1 MRGSVQIGIDVGGTF
16 TDVIACGKDGLL
28 ALHKVPTT
36 PHDIGQGI
44 VAAFAASGVPIE
56 NVEQIAHGTTV
67 ATNALL
73 ERRGART
80 GFLTTRGFRD
90 ILELRDG
97 GRRSL
102 RGWQAPFEP
111 LVPRQH
117 RWEILERLDADGG
130 VLQPLAEESLP
141 ALVDALRRE
150 KIASL
155 AVSFLHSDRNPTHE
169 ERVETLLRHLWPEG
183 WIMRGSGVCP
193 FPDERLRAGTAA
205 LAAFLAPLMDRYV
218 GDLER
223 ALEGAAAAQV
233 RFIESAGGSCTPDE
247 ARRHPLQTILSGP
260 AGGARAA
267 AALGNLLGLPAVLTA
282 DVGGTSLDAALI
294 EDGEPEL
301 RGDRRLEFGLR
312 IALPSVDIQTAGIG
326 GGSIVSVDESVPG
339 GLRVGPESAGAF
351 PGPAC
356 FGKGGRK
363 PTLTDANLLLGRL
376 VEDRS
381 DLGLPPLDREA
392 AERALL
398 ADVCPSLGL
407 DPVGAA
413 RVIVEVAEA
422 RMAGFLRTQLATRG
436 IAPGDATL
444 VAFGGAGP
452 IQAASVART
461 LGLRRVVV
469 PYLASGFSALG
480 CLLCPPARTAMVP
493 VEEPLRAL
501 TPARLAERL
510 AAAFPDGGLEHLRLA
525 LVVAR
530 GDNPSED
537 LLPLHGVE
545 ETPEALTRRYRAFT
559 ERAYGVRPAPES
571 IRVLRLLALRE
582 EGGVRL
588 DLGPALEATF
598 ARRRREHASS
608 VGVPAGPNGVRQVAA
623 ESLGI
628 EEHAEGPAQVV
639 LPGASVYIPTGT
651 RFWVDRWGNTILEPR
666 K

>member
-1 MRGSVQIGIDVGGTF
+1 MNRSVQIGIDVGGTF
-16 TDVIACGKDGLL
+16 TDVVACGTDGLL
-28 ALHKVPTT
+28 TLHKVPTT

-44 VAAFAASGVPIE
+44 GAGLTASGVPIQDVAE
-56 NVEQIAHGTTV
+56 IAHGTTV

-80 GFLTTRGFRD
+80 GLLTTRGFRD
-90 ILELRDG
+90 VLELRDG
-97 GRRSL
+97 GRRAL
-102 RGWQAPFEP
+102 RGWQSAFEA

-117 RWEILERLDADGG
+117 CWDILERLDAGGG
-130 VLQPLAEESLP
+130 VLDPLAEDGLP
-141 ALVDALRRE
+141 AIVDALRRE
-150 KIASL
+150 KIEAL
-155 AVSFLHSDRNPTHE
+155 AVSFLHSDRSTVHE
-169 ERVETLLRHLWPEG
+169 ERAESLLRHLWPEG
-183 WIMRGSGVCP
+183 WIIRGSSVCP

-205 LAAFLAPLMDRYV
+205 LTAFLAPLMDRYV
-218 GDLER
+218 SDLER
-223 ALEGAAAAQV
+223 ALAGAAASV
-233 RFIESAGGSCTPDE
+233 RFIESAGGSCTPEE

-267 AALGNLLGLPAVLTA
+267 ASLGNLLALPAVLTA

-301 RGDRRLEFGLR
+301 RSDRHLEFGLR
-312 IALPSVDIQTAGIG
+312 VALPSVAIQTAGIG
-326 GGSIVSVDESVPG
+326 GGSIIQVDESIPG
-339 GLRVGPESAGAF
+339 GLRVGPESAGAS

-392 AERALL
+392 AELALL

-413 RVIVEVAEA
+413 RVIAEVAEA
-422 RMAGFLRTQLATRG
+422 RMTGFLRTQLAARG

-452 IQAASVART
+452 IQAALVARA

-493 VEEPLRAL
+493 VEMPLGAF

-510 AAAFPDGGLEHLRLA
+510 AFAFPDDGRERLRLA
-525 LVVAR
+525 LVIAR
-530 GDNPSED
+530 GENPWED
-537 LLPLHGVE
+537 LLPLHGLE
-545 ETPEALTRRYRAFT
+545 EAPEDLTRRYHAFT
-559 ERAYGVRPAPES
+559 ERAYGIRPAPES

-582 EGGVRL
+582 EGSARL

-598 ARRRREHASS
+598 ARARAEHVAVERAPS
-608 VGVPAGPNGVRQVAA
+608 GPNGLRHVAV
-623 ESLGI
+623 ESLEI
-628 EEHAEGPAQVV
+628 ERPGTGPAQVV
-639 LPGASVYIPTGT
+639 LPGASVFVPKDMDFHI
-651 RFWVDRWGNTILEPR
+651 DRWGNTILEPR
-666 K
+666 L